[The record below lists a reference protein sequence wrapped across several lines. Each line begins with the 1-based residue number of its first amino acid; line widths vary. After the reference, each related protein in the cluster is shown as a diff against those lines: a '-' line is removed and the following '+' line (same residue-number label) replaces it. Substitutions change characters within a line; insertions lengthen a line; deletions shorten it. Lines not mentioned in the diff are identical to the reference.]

1 MRPMNALSDEDL
13 AATIGR
19 AAERYVRTHRQGS
32 MATISALI
40 LFDAL
45 RQDVLTSGRRSVTS
59 FSRPQLRGLMAAHPA
74 WEGKAFEE
82 TSFNTVPED
91 LGDQLEQFLHDDF
104 VSGAAWKF
112 RFRGP
117 TRKFRND
124 KTSRELF
131 LEYEAEGGEVAEVA
145 DVVAEVDAP
154 PRASRRTLSITA
166 ALLAVLVVVVLA
178 VLLRPKRQRVHRVDG
193 PAAIAVLPFHVI
205 GGDPQLD
212 FLGVGLA
219 DAIITRL
226 AMQRQI
232 RVRPTMSILRYQGEK
247 IDIGAAASE
256 LDADYVLT
264 GTLQSIGGRLRA
276 SVQLVGRDDLSP
288 IWARPFDVARDD
300 LLVLEDTIA
309 DNVVQSLAIRV
320 AELPIGATTTPAAFE
335 LYLQGRAALMG
346 SSAEEFRR
354 ALQLFDRA
362 AALDPKFARAHAGI
376 AFAAANLHYYAL
388 GTPEAEVW
396 QRRGEESAATAVRL
410 GPDLAETHEALAKV
424 YSAAAFEWEKAIKE
438 ARRALE
444 LNPGLFLA
452 RITLVDSYGHLG
464 LIAVERRELALA
476 SEANPG
482 VRADDALNQA
492 TLELFAGNFPLARRE
507 LDRAVEL
514 GVPLD
519 RPWTAPLMLLFT
531 GDEVRALEILARTRD
546 GFRGSRARAIE
557 ASIHAA
563 RGRRAEAE
571 KSIAA
576 VFAAGYFD
584 HHVSY
589 HLGVAYAQLGKTAEA
604 SKYLRQAMDTGF
616 PCYPFFKADPLLAG
630 YRASPEGNLVLAELQ
645 QRWAEVR
652 KRYGDS

>member
-1 MRPMNALSDEDL
+1 MNALSDEDL

-19 AAERYVRTHRQGS
+19 ATERYLRTHRQGS

-45 RQDVLTSGRRSVTS
+45 RQDILTSGRRSVTS

-131 LEYEAEGGEVAEVA
+131 LEYEAESAEAAEVA
-145 DVVAEVDAP
+145 APLAVNEP
-154 PRASRRTLSITA
+154 PRSASRTRWITA
-166 ALLAVLVVVVLA
+166 ALVVAAVLVVLTF
-178 VLLRPKRQRVHRVDG
+178 LLRPKRPRADRVNG

-205 GGDPQLD
+205 GGDPQLE

-276 SVQLVGRDDLSP
+276 SVQLVGRDELSP
-288 IWARPFDVARDD
+288 VWARPFDVARDD

-309 DNVVQSLAIRV
+309 DNVVQSLALRI
-320 AELPIGATTTPAAFE
+320 AALPAGATTTPAAFE
-335 LYLQGRAALMG
+335 LYLQGRAALMV
-346 SSAEEFRR
+346 STPEEFRR
-354 ALQLFDRA
+354 ALALFDQA
-362 AALDPKFARAHAGI
+362 ARLDPKFARAHAGV
-376 AFAAANLHYYAL
+376 AFAAANLHYFAL

-396 QRRGEESAATAVRL
+396 QRRGEQSAAMAVSL

-424 YSAAAFEWEKAIKE
+424 YSAAAFEWEKAVAE

-452 RITLVDSYGHLG
+452 RITLVDSYSHLG
-464 LIAVERRELALA
+464 LIAVARRELALA
-476 SEANPG
+476 SETNPG
-482 VRADDALNQA
+482 APADDTLNQA
-492 TLELFAGNFPLARRE
+492 TLELFAGDFQSARRE
-507 LDRAVEL
+507 LERTVQL

-519 RPWTAPLMLLFT
+519 RPWIAPLVLFLT
-531 GDEVRALEILARTRD
+531 GDEARALQLLARTRD

-563 RGRRAEAE
+563 GGRHAEAE

-589 HLGVAYAQLGKTAEA
+589 HLGVAYAQLGKVTEA
-604 SKYLRQAMDTGF
+604 SSYLRQAMDTGF
-616 PCYPFFKADPLLAG
+616 PCYPLFKADPLLAG
-630 YRASPEGNLVLAELQ
+630 YRASAEGSLVLAELQ

-652 KRYGDS
+652 KRYGDL